1 MYAQTLD
8 ILEPHAH
15 NTRHGFHP
23 LTRPRHGHN
32 GARYGCR
39 CQTPLRHPEGATPS
53 PKGRCPICA
62 PSPPPTPDYAGAA
75 QAQGAANVDAA
86 RATGKL
92 NNPNV
97 YSPYGTQTVSY
108 DGDQPTIQQTFSPS
122 QQAIF
127 DQGNATKLQLS
138 QLSGQ
143 GAQALQ
149 GVVGKGVNFD
159 GAPEAPG
166 DYSSLRNQTID
177 AMMARPKED
186 YARATDQKQSD
197 LIAAGIRPGSKAYDD
212 QMQLL
217 QRGLNDAGTQ
227 ASVNSGVLTSQ
238 AYQMDQ
244 DRRRQAITEQLAQRQ
259 IPLNEITALMSG
271 SQVSNPFSTP
281 GYAQNAQV
289 GAAPVFAAQQ
299 MSSQWDR
306 DNANAAA
313 AQAGGLQTG
322 MFSLGAA
329 GISAFGGKGG
339 KGGTTNNYYS

>member
-1 MYAQTLD
+1 M
-8 ILEPHAH
+8 
-15 NTRHGFHP
+15 
-23 LTRPRHGHN
+23 
-32 GARYGCR
+32 C
-39 CQTPLRHPEGATPS
+39 S
-53 PKGRCPICA
+53 PQA
-62 PSPPPTPDYAGAA
+62 PPTPDYAGAA

-86 RATGKL
+86 RAQGKL

-97 YSPYGTQTVSY
+97 YSPYGSQTVSY
-108 DGDQPTIQQTFSPS
+108 DGDQPTLRQTFSPS

-127 DQGNATKLQLS
+127 DQSNDTKLQLS

-143 GAQALQ
+143 GADALQ
-149 GVVGKGVNFD
+149 GVVGKAVDFS
-159 GAPEAPG
+159 GAPAAPG

-186 YARATDQKQSD
+186 YARAQDQKQSD
-197 LIAAGIRPGSKAYDD
+197 LIAAGIRPGTQAYDD

-217 QRGLNDAGTQ
+217 QRGLNDANTQ
-227 ASVNSGVLTSQ
+227 AAGNAGILTSQ
-238 AYQMDQ
+238 AYQMDA
-244 DRRRQAITEQLAQRQ
+244 DRRKQAITEQLAQRQ

-299 MSSQWDR
+299 ATGQWAR

-313 AQAGGLQTG
+313 AQAGQLQSG
-322 MFSLGAA
+322 MFQLGAA
-329 GISAFGGKGG
+329 GISAFGGGGGKG
-339 KGGTTNNYYS
+339 KGGTTNNYYTV